1 VFATWLVVNVV
12 SKGLLFIVGVCG
24 NPLKLLPNVFGLGN
38 TPPLLGLLADQSG
51 ATKNF

>member
-1 VFATWLVVNVV
+1 MFANVLL
-12 SKGLLFIVGVCG
+12 KGLLFIVGVCG

-38 TPPLLGLLADQSG
+38 TPSLLGLLADQDG